1 MNGPS
6 GPEHRGNASGRKHI
20 YIKKRAGRNA
30 PCSLY
35 CRNGSENKKDHRPRR
50 GMAHWKHG
58 LLCRKA
64 QILLSRVYPIHGENA
79 IPSEANLR
87 LVG

>member
-20 YIKKRAGRNA
+20 YIKKRAGRMRPA
-30 PCSLY
+30 RFIAETALKT
-35 CRNGSENKKDHRPRR
+35 KKGHRPRR

-79 IPSEANLR
+79 IPSEANLC